1 MHLRLGLSCLLLAAC
16 PPTAGTTDTSSSS
29 DHATDASTQPT
40 TAETPTTGAST
51 GAPVECIVAGIG
63 PAFAWATPP
72 DPGVAQC
79 TRISDNTLA
88 FDCSGDFTGIVTL
101 ALSNSGTLG
110 IVTGEPLEIDYRTTK
125 DGDTVTGEWL
135 QIRTQTQYY
144 VVAGQGP
151 TLAPPGAPADWFHPN
166 VAVALVPG
174 DCSPVACQDASG
186 DMNTPHALA
195 FGQGDQLAI
204 LAPGKDGGVP
214 GEFGGESYHAAVT
227 EAHTGLCGAG
237 QAGAGVDLL
246 AFSVVSSGLM

>member
-1 MHLRLGLSCLLLAAC
+1 MLLRLALLCLLLAAC
-16 PPTAGTTDTSSSS
+16 PPAGSTTDASSSS
-29 DHATDASTQPT
+29 ADATDTGPT
-40 TAETPTTGAST
+40 TDPTPTTDAST
-51 GAPVECIVAGIG
+51 GAPIECVAAGIG
-63 PAFAWATPP
+63 PAFAWASPP

-79 TRISDNTLA
+79 TRISDDNLA
-88 FDCSGDFTGIVTL
+88 LDCDGDFTGIVTL
-101 ALSNSGTLG
+101 TLSNPGKLG
-110 IVTGEPLEIDYRTTK
+110 ITTGEPLEVEYRTTL

-135 QIRTQTQYY
+135 RIRTQTQYY

-174 DCSPVACQDASG
+174 ECSAVACQDASG

-195 FGQGDQLAI
+195 FGQGDQVAT

-237 QAGAGVDLL
+237 QAGAELDLL
-246 AFSVVSSGLM
+246 AFSVVSSGFM

>member
-1 MHLRLGLSCLLLAAC
+1 MHLRLGLPCLLLAAC
-16 PPTAGTTDTSSSS
+16 PPAEGTTDASSSS
-29 DHATDASTQPT
+29 DATAAGTMPT
-40 TAETPTTGAST
+40 TGEPPTTGAST
-51 GAPVECIVAGIG
+51 GTPVECIDAGIG

-79 TRISDNTLA
+79 TRISDDTLA
-88 FDCSGDFTGIVTL
+88 LDCNGDFTGIVTL
-101 ALSNSGTLG
+101 TLSNPGTLG
-110 IVTGEPLEIDYRTTK
+110 IVTGEPLEVDYRTTM
-125 DGDTVTGEWL
+125 DGDNITGEWL
-135 QIRTQTQYY
+135 RIRTQIQYY

-166 VAVALVPG
+166 VDVALVPG
-174 DCSPVACQDASG
+174 DCSPVACQDGSG

-195 FGQGDQLAI
+195 FGQGDQLAT

-237 QAGAGVDLL
+237 QAGAAVDLL
-246 AFSVVSSGLM
+246 AFSVVSSGFM